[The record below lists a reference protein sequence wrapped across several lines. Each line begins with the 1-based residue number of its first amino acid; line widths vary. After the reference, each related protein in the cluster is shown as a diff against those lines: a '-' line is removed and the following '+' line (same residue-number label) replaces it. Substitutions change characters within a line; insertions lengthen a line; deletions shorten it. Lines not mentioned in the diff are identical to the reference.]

1 MIFIKSKI
9 EIFVA
14 VILKINI
21 TLKNETYQI
30 STFRRFRID
39 DNSIF

>member
-1 MIFIKSKI
+1 MILIKSKI

-21 TLKNETYQI
+21 TLKNETIQI
-30 STFRRFRID
+30 STFRSFWID
-39 DNSIF
+39 NYSIF